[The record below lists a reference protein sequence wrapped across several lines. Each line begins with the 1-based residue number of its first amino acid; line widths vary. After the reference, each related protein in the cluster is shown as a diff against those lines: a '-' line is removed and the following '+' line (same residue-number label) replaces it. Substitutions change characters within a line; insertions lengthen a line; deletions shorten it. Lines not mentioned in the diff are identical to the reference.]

1 MERLQPLRILLV
13 EDDERLAT
21 ILCKQFSDAG
31 YSVDQTALAREAQ
44 ALGRTEDYMAAVLD
58 LGLPDGNGLEVLRIW
73 RAEKIAMPVL
83 LLTARGEWYEKVE
96 GLKAGAD
103 DYLSKPF
110 RIEELLARVSAIVR
124 RNAGRTKS
132 VISVGR
138 FELDED
144 QRLLKLESGMA
155 YRLTGTEFRL
165 LRCLM
170 ANPGRVQSKSHLIDQ
185 MYNLSET
192 PTENIIEAYIARL
205 RKMLGKDVI
214 LTRRAQGYVFN
225 DLG

>member
-83 LLTARGEWYEKVE
+83 LLTA
-96 GLKAGAD
+96 
-103 DYLSKPF
+103 LS
-110 RIEELLARVSAIVR
+110 
-124 RNAGRTKS
+124 
-132 VISVGR
+132 
-138 FELDED
+138 
-144 QRLLKLESGMA
+144 
-155 YRLTGTEFRL
+155 
-165 LRCLM
+165 
-170 ANPGRVQSKSHLIDQ
+170 LIH
-185 MYNLSET
+185 
-192 PTENIIEAYIARL
+192 I
-205 RKMLGKDVI
+205 
-214 LTRRAQGYVFN
+214 
-225 DLG
+225 

>member
-83 LLTARGEWYEKVE
+83 LLTVASGTKR
-96 GLKAGAD
+96 LKG
-103 DYLSKPF
+103 SKP
-110 RIEELLARVSAIVR
+110 
-124 RNAGRTKS
+124 
-132 VISVGR
+132 
-138 FELDED
+138 
-144 QRLLKLESGMA
+144 
-155 YRLTGTEFRL
+155 
-165 LRCLM
+165 
-170 ANPGRVQSKSHLIDQ
+170 VQMTTSQ
-185 MYNLSET
+185 NLSESKNYW
-192 PTENIIEAYIARL
+192 PEL
-205 RKMLGKDVI
+205 
-214 LTRRAQGYVFN
+214 AQLCVVTLDAPN
-225 DLG
+225 R

>member
-110 RIEELLARVSAIVR
+110 RIEELLARVSGSEIAKAGVR
-124 RNAGRTKS
+124 CGLSTDRN
-132 VISVGR
+132 
-138 FELDED
+138 
-144 QRLLKLESGMA
+144 
-155 YRLTGTEFRL
+155 
-165 LRCLM
+165 
-170 ANPGRVQSKSHLIDQ
+170 
-185 MYNLSET
+185 
-192 PTENIIEAYIARL
+192 
-205 RKMLGKDVI
+205 
-214 LTRRAQGYVFN
+214 
-225 DLG
+225 